1 MTKAYKVRQ
10 FKNETCILMQRVNG
24 GEGNTGEIV
33 DLEGSGMQWGR
44 FVSLFHLV
52 CYLEQFEV
60 NTALLTCQ
68 NHAK

>member
-44 FVSLFHLV
+44 FVSLFKLV
-52 CYLEQFEV
+52 CY
-60 NTALLTCQ
+60 
-68 NHAK
+68 